1 MMIPRWVRR
10 HLRRERDTEQ
20 MTGAVTD
27 AVWRPAV
34 QFDAAVRPIAWWRA
48 L

>member
-1 MMIPRWVRR
+1 MMISRWVRR

-20 MTGAVTD
+20 MTRAADT
-27 AVWRPAV
+27 VWRPAM
-34 QFDAAVRPIAWWRA
+34 QFDPAVRPINWWRA

>member
-1 MMIPRWVRR
+1 MISRWVRR

-20 MTGAVTD
+20 MTRAVAD

-34 QFDAAVRPIAWWRA
+34 QFDPALRPIAWWRA